1 MVGRGLSVLVVV
13 MVLAA
18 CGGEAEPSP
27 SDALRANGG
36 EAEPSPSDALRA
48 NVYALQ
54 DLREARGEAG
64 LPRESRLHYEAA
76 VFAQRLDTMS
86 CDGLWWSYE
95 ETVAFGAD
103 LDLRRAFALAP
114 TAPDHARRWMALI
127 RETRRIAHDA
137 VYDRCG
143 P

>member
-18 CGGEAEPSP
+18 C
-27 SDALRANGG
+27 GG